1 MSFYSLMD
9 NHIHAIIINQNNRVI
24 SYSKL
29 AKKTIGKQLDVDS
42 DINKVFEKWDENEVT
57 GLITTKL
64 NDRTWKFLQS
74 KLDENH
80 YLLINVEET
89 TINHLIKDNERQR
102 SLNRDLSAAIENSY
116 DGIYITDDQ
125 GITLQ
130 TNSAIERITG
140 IPKEYYIGKSVDKL
154 MNRGILQASVTHL
167 VRKNRRTASLVQ
179 KNFQGKPVLLT
190 GTPLFNNEGELDK
203 VITNIRDLSDLKEL
217 ELELTK
223 TRKKNEEYRKKLSL
237 LQENQYLVQ
246 GAIVKSD
253 EMKRIYETA
262 ERIANIDATIL
273 ITGETG
279 VGKDVLANYI
289 YEKSTRSTEGE
300 FIKVNCG
307 AIPGELLES
316 ELFGYEPGAFTGANP
331 KGKIGLF
338 EAANNGV
345 LFLDEIGELPLTLQ
359 VKLLRVLQEGAI
371 QKVGGVSLKKINIR
385 IIAASNRNL
394 REMIATGDFREDLF
408 YRLNVIPLEIPPLRK
423 RPTDILPLINF
434 FLKETNEKYQMNKT
448 FSNSLKR
455 HFYSYSW
462 PGNVRELAN
471 LVERLVVTTRDEE
484 IGELDLPLDHL
495 KESDVFAIGDSDSI
509 PALKDVVE
517 TAEKKVL
524 MLAVEKCKNTY
535 ELANLLEISQ
545 ATAVR
550 RLQKYE
556 IEF

>member
-1 MSFYSLMD
+1 MID
-9 NHIHAIIINQNNRVI
+9 NYVHIIIIDQNDRVVN
-24 SYSKL
+24 YSKL
-29 AKKTIGKQLDVDS
+29 AKQTIGEQLDKGAN
-42 DINKVFEKWDENEVT
+42 INKLFEKWNEDVVT
-57 GLITTKL
+57 GLISTKL
-64 NDRTWKFLQS
+64 NDRTYQLLKN
-74 KLDENH
+74 KLDKN
-80 YLLINVEET
+80 YYSLINIEET
-89 TINHLIKDNERQR
+89 VVNRLIEDNERQR

-116 DGIYITDDQ
+116 DAIYITDNQ

-167 VRKNRRTASLVQ
+167 VRKNHRTASLVQ
-179 KNFQGKPVLLT
+179 ENYQGKPVLLT
-190 GTPLFNNEGELDK
+190 GTPLFDDEGEVEK

-237 LQENQYLVQ
+237 LQENNYLVQ

-253 EMKRIYETA
+253 EMKEIYETA
-262 ERIANIDATIL
+262 ERIANIDATVL
-273 ITGETG
+273 ISGETG

-316 ELFGYEPGAFTGANP
+316 ELFGYEAGAFTGANP
-331 KGKIGLF
+331 KGKMGLF
-338 EAANNGV
+338 EAAHNGV
-345 LFLDEIGELPLTLQ
+345 LFLDEIGELPLSLQ
-359 VKLLRVLQEGAI
+359 VKLLRVLQEGEI
-371 QKVGGVSLKKINIR
+371 QKVGGVNLKKINIR
-385 IIAASNRNL
+385 IIAASNRDL
-394 REMIATGDFREDLF
+394 REMIANGDFREDLF

-423 RPTDILPLINF
+423 RRTDILPLINF

-448 FSNSLKR
+448 FSNRLKS

-471 LVERLVVTTRDEE
+471 LVERLIVTTQTEE
-484 IGELDLPLDHL
+484 ICEIDLPLEHL
-495 KESDVFAIGDSDSI
+495 KGSDVLTIGEDSDSI
-509 PALKDVVE
+509 PALKEVVE
-517 TAEKKVL
+517 NAEKKVL
-524 MLAVEKCKNTY
+524 LLAAEKCKNTY
-535 ELANLLEISQ
+535 ELANLLDISQ

-550 RLQKYE
+550 RLQKYK